1 MSCRRVPREFGAP
14 AVGHGTGAA
23 GIDQRISAAAQQ
35 QQRYRRSF
43 DRRPEAV
50 RRHQLAPQVRPGDRL
65 RAPQFRPRRKHR
77 CCSRGVAA
85 GQAQN
90 GGLGGQR
97 VHRSHRDAHQIR
109 VARRSQPTVPG
120 AEWSQAGV
128 DQNAARECLRLA
140 RRPIHRDHRPQSKPR
155 QADTAARLRA
165 AATGRGT
172 RWSWLRCGPGFAA
185 HEAARCRAGPA
196 PADGHRRVAPGA
208 APGTRPSGRFRAP
221 DRAAEPR
228 SSPLGSPVPAPERAC
243 LLKTAL
249 LALRQ
254 PAPATPDGPGDE
266 IEPADVPAQNAFLT
280 VFDHRIEQAVPR
292 EQLPWVLAD
301 PEPQPISRVSGRK
314 TFDIGAVR

>member
-77 CCSRGVAA
+77 CRCRGVAA

-120 AEWSQAGV
+120 AERSQAGV

-140 RRPIHRDHRPQSKPR
+140 RRPIHRDHRPHRNRDKQIR
-155 QADTAARLRA
+155 RL
-165 AATGRGT
+165 
-172 RWSWLRCGPGFAA
+172 GP
-185 HEAARCRAGPA
+185 ELP
-196 PADGHRRVAPGA
+196 
-208 APGTRPSGRFRAP
+208 
-221 DRAAEPR
+221 
-228 SSPLGSPVPAPERAC
+228 
-243 LLKTAL
+243 
-249 LALRQ
+249 
-254 PAPATPDGPGDE
+254 
-266 IEPADVPAQNAFLT
+266 
-280 VFDHRIEQAVPR
+280 
-292 EQLPWVLAD
+292 QL
-301 PEPQPISRVSGRK
+301 
-314 TFDIGAVR
+314 GAVRAGHGFDAGRASPLMKQPVAGQVQRQQTGTAESRLEQLRERGPVAASAPQTAQQNRGRHRSAPPYQRPSARAC